1 MSAPTL
7 AAVSAV
13 TTDPLVGTVLDRR
26 YRVDAPLAR
35 GGMST
40 VYAGTDL
47 RLDRRVAVK
56 VMAPALAHDPSFSE
70 RFVREARSAARL
82 SHANVVA
89 VFDQGAEDT
98 RAGRVVFLVM
108 ELVRGSTLRDV
119 LRERGRL
126 RPDEAV
132 SVLEPVLA
140 ALAAAHRAG
149 IVHRDVKPENVLLSA
164 DGTVK
169 VVDFGLARA
178 VAAPSSSTQAGV
190 VLGTVAYVA
199 PEQVSRGGADARTD
213 VYSAGIMLYE
223 LLTGAPPYGGD
234 SAIAVAYRHVH
245 DDVPPPSA
253 GVPGIP
259 PALDELVLRATR
271 REPGARP
278 ADAGAMLAEL
288 AMTRT
293 DAALRRVPIP
303 ELAPATAATTPVARR
318 SPGAVGAGAPGLVE
332 PPVRRG
338 PPRRPDAT
346 GMVAA
351 GHRGTAMLPPVHRP
365 VAPAPRRRRRWG
377 PWAAVLSLL
386 LVAAVTGSVAWWYG
400 DGRFVQVPSV
410 AGLTEPAATARLDAA
425 GLETRVESRANDTI
439 KAGLAITT
447 DPPAGDRVVTG
458 RTVTLVLSTGP
469 PPVDVPDV
477 TGDDRGTAESEIRDA
492 RLNPVVTERA
502 SDDVDEGDVI
512 SQDPAGGQAPRGSDV
527 RIVVSTGTPTVEV
540 PDVRGRSVDAARR
553 LLEDKGLRVR
563 VISLRIGNV
572 FRQSPGPGREVEA
585 GTRVTIWGL

>member
-223 LLTGAPPYGGD
+223 LLTGARRTG
-234 SAIAVAYRHVH
+234 
-245 DDVPPPSA
+245 
-253 GVPGIP
+253 
-259 PALDELVLRATR
+259 ATR
-271 REPGARP
+271 RSRWRTGTCTTTCRRPRP
-278 ADAGAMLAEL
+278 ACPGS
-288 AMTRT
+288 R
-293 DAALRRVPIP
+293 
-303 ELAPATAATTPVARR
+303 RR
-318 SPGAVGAGAPGLVE
+318 STSWSCA
-332 PPVRRG
+332 
-338 PPRRPDAT
+338 
-346 GMVAA
+346 
-351 GHRGTAMLPPVHRP
+351 
-365 VAPAPRRRRRWG
+365 
-377 PWAAVLSLL
+377 
-386 LVAAVTGSVAWWYG
+386 
-400 DGRFVQVPSV
+400 
-410 AGLTEPAATARLDAA
+410 
-425 GLETRVESRANDTI
+425 
-439 KAGLAITT
+439 
-447 DPPAGDRVVTG
+447 PPAG
-458 RTVTLVLSTGP
+458 SP
-469 PPVDVPDV
+469 AP
-477 TGDDRGTAESEIRDA
+477 A
-492 RLNPVVTERA
+492 RPT
-502 SDDVDEGDVI
+502 
-512 SQDPAGGQAPRGSDV
+512 PARC
-527 RIVVSTGTPTVEV
+527 
-540 PDVRGRSVDAARR
+540 
-553 LLEDKGLRVR
+553 
-563 VISLRIGNV
+563 
-572 FRQSPGPGREVEA
+572 SPSSR
-585 GTRVTIWGL
+585 